1 MSTVVRAPALTN
13 SLAAQPDFSDPM
25 AILSGYP
32 LSIAPMMDRTDRHY
46 RYFMRQ
52 ITRRT
57 LLYTEMVTMQAIR
70 YGDKDRLL
78 GFSPAEKP
86 LILQVGGDDP
96 KMLANCAQVA
106 ADFGYDGINLN
117 VGCPSDRVQS
127 GNFGACLMAQ
137 PQQVADCVAAM
148 MAASPL
154 PVSVKHRI
162 GIDDL
167 DRYEDMAH
175 FVQVVSA
182 TGCRNFTVHARKAW
196 LQGLSPRENRDV
208 PPLRYNEVHRLKQE
222 FPHLFIEING
232 GFKTL
237 AQAQEQLRSVDA
249 VMIGRAAYDTPYL
262 FAEADQRILG
272 EAASPLTRHEV
283 IEAMLPYL
291 EHWTARGI
299 KLSSLTRHL
308 LLLFTGQPG
317 SRSWKRYLTE
327 YSSKP
332 GAGAEVVRAA
342 LAQVPDPATSCPEAS
357 VQ

>member
-1 MSTVVRAPALTN
+1 
-13 SLAAQPDFSDPM
+13 
-25 AILSGYP
+25 
-32 LSIAPMMDRTDRHY
+32 MMDRTDRHY

-57 LLYTEMVTMQAIR
+57 LLYTEMVTMQAIF
-70 YGDKDRLL
+70 YGDKERLL
-78 GFSPAEKP
+78 SFSPVEKP

-96 KMLANCAQVA
+96 KMLAYCAQVA
-106 ADFGYDGINLN
+106 TDFGYDGINLN

-137 PQQVADCVAAM
+137 PQRVAECVAAM
-148 MAASPL
+148 MAATHL

-175 FVQVVSA
+175 FVQVVST

-208 PPLRYNEVHRLKQE
+208 PPLRYSEVHRLKQE

-237 AQAQEQLRSVDA
+237 DQAQEQLCSVDA
-249 VMIGRAAYDTPYL
+249 VMIGRAAYDLPYL
-262 FAEADQRILG
+262 FAEADQRIFG
-272 EAASPLTRHEV
+272 ETASPLTRHQV

-332 GAGAEVVRAA
+332 GAGAEVVRTA
-342 LAQVPDPATSCPEAS
+342 LAQVPDPATLCVEDSMRS
-357 VQ
+357 